1 MLELI
6 ILIGL
11 IIIAVVVVNTVMKVV
26 SIFIMIATWMLAGY
40 LARKIIGGKGKS
52 NPIVDAALG
61 VAGGIIGSIILRV
74 IGLSGVGEIW
84 LVGGVIVG
92 TIGAIIL
99 IYAIR
104 VFSDNKDF
112 VK

>member
-52 NPIVDAALG
+52 NPIIDAALG
-61 VAGGIIGSIILRV
+61 VTGGIIGST
-74 IGLSGVGEIW
+74 SGRQ
-84 LVGGVIVG
+84 
-92 TIGAIIL
+92 ARHSSS
-99 IYAIR
+99 YASGSASSTR
-104 VFSDNKDF
+104 CPTHQVTRRSPEPSQP
-112 VK
+112 